1 MIWTAVAFCLLVSF
15 IFAGLEAGI
24 LSVNRVRLKHRVKL
38 RDRAALRLERLL
50 ATPARL
56 LVTVLIVTNLMNIS
70 AIILTTQELVHHFGT
85 GGYFLSLVISLPVYL
100 IGLELLPKSLFRRV
114 PYRALAALAVPLRVA
129 DTLLAPVHFVSGRL
143 YRTFLRDPASG
154 QRKLFVA
161 REDFKYLTIESE
173 RGGTLTHEERAM
185 IHNVVDFRSITAQEV
200 MIPMSAARTVP
211 VQMTIPDFLNTIRG
225 TNFERWPVVGEN
237 GRITGVIDTYDIALD
252 GRRRGSIE
260 PFQRRIVRASEN
272 EPAYSIL
279 RKLRA
284 ARVSV
289 AVVLDEGGQA
299 LGIVFSEDLIKRL
312 VSTAAA

>member
-1 MIWTAVAFCLLVSF
+1 
-15 IFAGLEAGI
+15 
-24 LSVNRVRLKHRVKL
+24 
-38 RDRAALRLERLL
+38 
-50 ATPARL
+50 
-56 LVTVLIVTNLMNIS
+56 
-70 AIILTTQELVHHFGT
+70 
-85 GGYFLSLVISLPVYL
+85 
-100 IGLELLPKSLFRRV
+100 
-114 PYRALAALAVPLRVA
+114 
-129 DTLLAPVHFVSGRL
+129 
-143 YRTFLRDPASG
+143 
-154 QRKLFVA
+154 
-161 REDFKYLTIESE
+161 
-173 RGGTLTHEERAM
+173 M
-185 IHNVVDFRSITAQEV
+185 IHNVVDFRSITAREV